1 VAGGQSVEGWEDGES
16 CGWDGAEGLAAA
28 GSREEQLPADSCQL
42 AVVELRSPKCS
53 SDCHVERAA
62 HARAETAC
70 AGGRNEL
77 LMGISTDWLE

>member
-1 VAGGQSVEGWEDGES
+1 MRLASSVEGWEDGES

-62 HARAETAC
+62 HARAEKPRHLPVAMSC
-70 AGGRNEL
+70 
-77 LMGISTDWLE
+77 